1 MNEKI
6 SEKWLEQDNTLIR
19 EFEFETFKQ
28 MSHFTLK
35 LFNLYEE
42 LNHHPDTLLYGYKFL
57 RITTT
62 THDTGN
68 ILTELDFKLAHRIDI
83 EFEEFISD

>member
-6 SEKWLEQDNTLIR
+6 SEKWLEQDNTLTR
-19 EFEFETFKQ
+19 EFEFESFKQ
-28 MSHFTLK
+28 MSDFTLK

-42 LNHHPDTLLYGYKFL
+42 LNHHPDTLLYRYKFL

-68 ILTELDFKLAHRIDI
+68 TLTELDFKLAHRIDI
-83 EFEEFISD
+83 EFEKFIVD